1 LDKFT
6 FVDRPDNQRLQL
18 MKKVYPE
25 LNSDIV
31 RLFIDFQ
38 WTYRNMQKAYD
49 YVLDKNGLSESRF
62 IILMFLYQAP
72 SQTLMPSVI
81 SEKLGATRA
90 TVSKLLKGMEVK
102 GWISKSSST
111 TDKRSFSVQLTQDG
125 NLVLEE
131 FLPENFNIVNVLFN
145 SLNSEEMQQLSYLLK
160 KIKDNT
166 QKYNQEN
173 GELKY
178 ANKKD

>member
-1 LDKFT
+1 MDKFT

-18 MKKVYPE
+18 MKKSYTE

-49 YVLDKNGLSESRF
+49 NVLDKNGLSESRF
-62 IILMFLYQAP
+62 IILMFLYHAP
-72 SQTLMPSVI
+72 DQTMLPSVI

-90 TVSKLLKGMEVK
+90 TVSKLLKAMEIK

-111 TDKRSFSVQLTQDG
+111 TDKRSLSIQLTENG
-125 NLVLEE
+125 NQILEK
-131 FLPENFNIVNVLFN
+131 FLPENFNIANVLFG
-145 SLNSEEMQQLSYLLK
+145 SLTSEEMEQLFYLLK
-160 KIKDNT
+160 KIQDNT
-166 QKYNQEN
+166 QKYTHKN
-173 GELKY
+173 GEIKD

>member
-1 LDKFT
+1 MDNFT

-18 MKKVYPE
+18 MKKSYTE

-49 YVLDKNGLSESRF
+49 DVLDKNGLSESRF
-62 IILMFLYQAP
+62 IILMFLYYAP
-72 SQTLMPSVI
+72 NQTMLPSVI

-90 TVSKLLKGMEVK
+90 TVSKLLKAMEIK
-102 GWISKSSST
+102 GWISKSSSA
-111 TDKRSFSVQLTQDG
+111 TDKRSLSIQLTENG
-125 NLVLEE
+125 NQVLEK
-131 FLPENFNIVNVLFN
+131 FLPENFNIANVLFG
-145 SLNSEEMQQLSYLLK
+145 SLTSEEMEQLFYLLK
-160 KIKDNT
+160 KIQDNT
-166 QKYNQEN
+166 QKYTHEN
-173 GELKY
+173 GEIKD